1 LGDVFCAGGNVGYD
15 KVLWQS
21 VMGSDWEG
29 PSVQFTYQ
37 SFDGEQGALF
47 ALTTRLHAMRFS
59 KFGFIGP

>member
-1 LGDVFCAGGNVGYD
+1 MGYD

>member
-1 LGDVFCAGGNVGYD
+1 VGYD

-47 ALTTRLHAMRFS
+47 ALTTCLHVMRFS
-59 KFGFIGP
+59 KFGFIGL